1 MTNEPS
7 DQGPHAYW
15 PRRATNPDISEE
27 EERYWRGVY
36 YMALTLRIVGG
47 PQAAIVALRQAIVEL
62 TE

>member
-1 MTNEPS
+1 MTGETS
-7 DQGPHAYW
+7 HEAPHAYW

-36 YMALTLRIVGG
+36 YMALTLLAVGG
-47 PQAAIVALRQAIVEL
+47 PDAAILALRKAIVRL